1 LILDGYG
8 FDAMKMRAATC
19 FACLGL
25 LAACTAMPE
34 HNRESST
41 AAAGYGAPYDSGDY
55 RFVSFS
61 GITTEEGYWHQD
73 LGRIG
78 LAGPVGELKE
88 CLIEEVVGGSSP
100 ALRAA
105 VRRFLADKTEANYR
119 AFPLKGQWFIRS
131 GKISIEQ
138 FANLAYAHCAALH
151 PPMQQKASFDEIR
164 QPPA

>member
-1 LILDGYG
+1 MKRTVTACLLSIVILAGCTAAPDRSTETAGAAYSPDGYH
-8 FDAMKMRAATC
+8 F
-19 FACLGL
+19 L
-25 LAACTAMPE
+25 
-34 HNRESST
+34 
-41 AAAGYGAPYDSGDY
+41 
-55 RFVSFS
+55 SFS
-61 GITTEEGYWHQD
+61 GITTEEGYWRQD
-73 LGRIG
+73 LGRVG
-78 LAGPVGELKE
+78 LAGSVGDLNE
-88 CLIEEVVGGSSP
+88 CLIEEIVKGSTP

-138 FANLAYAHCAALH
+138 FADLTYAHCAALH